1 LKTKKIYKMKK
12 TLLLL
17 ILILNS
23 LMITS
28 QNDPQAED
36 LLNKVSE
43 NIKTYESMYIN
54 INHNLSNEE
63 EDIDQTNKVSFVKK
77 GDKYNVKWNNITFIY
92 DGKKL
97 YTINPD
103 DEEVTI
109 STEDLD
115 EESTIT
121 PNKILTFFE
130 NGYEFKMDIIQDV
143 NVVDYYEQRTRK
155 LLQYIKL
162 IPIDSDS
169 EIDFI
174 LLAIEKKY
182 NRIYKSIEKGKN
194 GTTTTYTITSFEV
207 DLPLKDDLFLFNKKN
222 YKDYYINDID

>member
-1 LKTKKIYKMKK
+1 MKKTYKMKK
-12 TLLLL
+12 TYILL
-17 ILILNS
+17 ILLSNTLI
-23 LMITS
+23 IFS
-28 QNDPQAED
+28 QNDLEAEK

-92 DGKKL
+92 NGEKL

-103 DEEVTI
+103 DEEVTV

-130 NGYEFKMDIIQDV
+130 DGYEFKMDITQDV
-143 NVVDYYEQRTRK
+143 TVVDYYEQRVRK
-155 LLQYIKL
+155 LLQYVKL
-162 IPIDSDS
+162 VPIDSDS
-169 EIDFI
+169 EIEYI
-174 LLAIEKKY
+174 LLAIEKKN
-182 NRIYKSIEKGKN
+182 NRIYKSIERGKN
-194 GTTTTYTITSFEV
+194 GTITTYTITSFEV
-207 DLPLKDDLFLFNKKN
+207 DLPLNNDLFLFNKKD
-222 YKDYYINDID
+222 YKDYYINNID

>member
-1 LKTKKIYKMKK
+1 MKKTYKMKN
-12 TLLLL
+12 TYILLLL
-17 ILILNS
+17 LFNTLIIS
-23 LMITS
+23 S

-43 NIKTYESMYIN
+43 NIKAYESMYIN

-63 EDIDQTNKVSFVKK
+63 EDINQTNKVSFVKK
-77 GDKYNVKWNNITFIY
+77 WNDITFIY

-115 EESTIT
+115 EETTIT

-130 NGYEFKMDIIQDV
+130 EGYEFKMDITQDV
-143 NVVDYYEQRTRK
+143 TVVDYYEQRTRK

-162 IPIDSDS
+162 IPIDSES

-174 LLAIEKKY
+174 LLAIEKKN

-207 DLPLKDDLFLFNKKN
+207 DLPLKDDLFLFNKKD
-222 YKDYYINDID
+222 YKDYYINNID

>member
-1 LKTKKIYKMKK
+1 MKKIYKMKK
-12 TLLLL
+12 IQILL

-23 LMITS
+23 FIVFS
-28 QNDPQAED
+28 QNDQKADE
-36 LLNKVSE
+36 LLKKVSE

-54 INHNLSNEE
+54 INHNLSNIE

-92 DGKKL
+92 DGEKL
-97 YTINPD
+97 YTIIPD

-109 STEDLD
+109 SNEDLD

-130 NGYEFKMDIIQDV
+130 DGYEFKMDITQDV
-143 NVVDYYEQRTRK
+143 TVVDYYEQRTRK
-155 LLQYIKL
+155 LLQYVKL

-169 EIDFI
+169 EIDYI
-174 LLAIEKKY
+174 LLAIEIKN

-207 DLPLKDDLFLFNKKN
+207 DLPLNDDLFLFNKKE
-222 YKDYYINDID
+222 YKDYYINDIER

>member
-1 LKTKKIYKMKK
+1 
-12 TLLLL
+12 
-17 ILILNS
+17 
-23 LMITS
+23 MITS

-143 NVVDYYEQRTRK
+143 TVVDYYEQRTRK

>member
-1 LKTKKIYKMKK
+1 MKKTYKMKK
-12 TLLLL
+12 IYILL
-17 ILILNS
+17 IILSNTLI
-23 LMITS
+23 IFS
-28 QNDPQAED
+28 QNDLEAEK

-92 DGKKL
+92 NGEKL

-103 DEEVTI
+103 DEEVTV

-130 NGYEFKMDIIQDV
+130 DGYEFKMDITQDV
-143 NVVDYYEQRTRK
+143 TVVDYYEQRVRK
-155 LLQYIKL
+155 LLQYVKL
-162 IPIDSDS
+162 VPIDSDS
-169 EIDFI
+169 EIEYI
-174 LLAIEKKY
+174 LLAIEKKN
-182 NRIYKSIEKGKN
+182 NRIYKSIERGKN
-194 GTTTTYTITSFEV
+194 GTITTYTITSFEV
-207 DLPLKDDLFLFNKKN
+207 DLPLNNDLFLFNKKD
-222 YKDYYINDID
+222 YKDYYINNID

>member
-1 LKTKKIYKMKK
+1 MKK
-12 TLLLL
+12 VYTLL
-17 ILILNS
+17 ILILNT
-23 LMITS
+23 LVIFS
-28 QNDPQAED
+28 QNDPKAEE

-43 NIKTYESMYIN
+43 NIKGYESMYIN
-54 INHNLSNEE
+54 INHNLSNLE

-77 GDKYNVKWNNITFIY
+77 GTKYNVKWNNITFIY
-92 DGKKL
+92 DGEKL
-97 YTINPD
+97 FTINPD
-103 DEEVTI
+103 DEEVTV

-130 NGYEFKMDIIQDV
+130 DGYEFKMDITQDV
-143 NVVDYYEQRTRK
+143 TVLDYYEQRTRK

-162 IPIDSDS
+162 IPIDSES
-169 EIDFI
+169 EIDYI
-174 LLAIEKKY
+174 LLAIEKKN

-207 DLPLKDDLFLFNKKN
+207 DLPLDDDLFLFNKKE
-222 YKDYYINDID
+222 YKDYYINNID

>member
-1 LKTKKIYKMKK
+1 MKK
-12 TLLLL
+12 TYTLL
-17 ILILNS
+17 ILLLNT
-23 LMITS
+23 LIITS

-43 NIKTYESMYIN
+43 NIKAYESMYIN

-77 GDKYNVKWNNITFIY
+77 GDKYNVKWNDITFIY

-103 DEEVTI
+103 DEEVTV
-109 STEDLD
+109 STEDFD

-130 NGYEFKMDIIQDV
+130 EGYEFKMDITQDIT
-143 NVVDYYEQRTRK
+143 VVDYYEQRTRK

-174 LLAIEKKY
+174 LLAIEKKN
-182 NRIYKSIEKGKN
+182 NRIYKSTEKGKN
-194 GTTTTYTITSFEV
+194 GTITTYTITSFEV
-207 DLPLKDDLFLFNKKN
+207 DLPLKDDLFLFNEKD
-222 YKDYYINDID
+222 YKDYYINNID

>member
-1 LKTKKIYKMKK
+1 MKK
-12 TLLLL
+12 TYTLL
-17 ILILNS
+17 ILILNT
-23 LMITS
+23 LVMFS
-28 QNDPQAED
+28 QNDPKAEE

-43 NIKTYESMYIN
+43 NIKGYESMYIN
-54 INHNLSNEE
+54 INHNLSNLE

-77 GDKYNVKWNNITFIY
+77 GTKYNVKWNNITFIY
-92 DGKKL
+92 DGEKL
-97 YTINPD
+97 FTINPD
-103 DEEVTI
+103 DEEVTV

-130 NGYEFKMDIIQDV
+130 DGYEFKMDITQDV
-143 NVVDYYEQRTRK
+143 TVLDYYEQRTRK

-162 IPIDSDS
+162 IPIDSES
-169 EIDFI
+169 EIDYI
-174 LLAIEKKY
+174 LLAVEKKN

-207 DLPLKDDLFLFNKKN
+207 DLPLDDDLFLFNKKE
-222 YKDYYINDID
+222 YKDYYINNID

>member
-1 LKTKKIYKMKK
+1 MKK
-12 TLLLL
+12 VYTLL
-17 ILILNS
+17 ILILNT
-23 LMITS
+23 LVIFS
-28 QNDPQAED
+28 QNDPKAEE

-43 NIKTYESMYIN
+43 NIKGYESMYIN
-54 INHNLSNEE
+54 INHNLSNLE

-77 GDKYNVKWNNITFIY
+77 GTKYNVKWNNITFIY
-92 DGKKL
+92 DGEKL
-97 YTINPD
+97 FTINPD
-103 DEEVTI
+103 DEEVTV

-130 NGYEFKMDIIQDV
+130 DGYEFKMDITQDV
-143 NVVDYYEQRTRK
+143 TVLDYYEQRTRK

-162 IPIDSDS
+162 IPIDSES
-169 EIDFI
+169 EIDYI
-174 LLAIEKKY
+174 LLAVEKKN

-207 DLPLKDDLFLFNKKN
+207 DLPLDDDLFLFNKKE
-222 YKDYYINDID
+222 YKDYYINNID

>member
-1 LKTKKIYKMKK
+1 MKK
-12 TLLLL
+12 AYTLL
-17 ILILNS
+17 ILILNT
-23 LMITS
+23 LVIFS
-28 QNDPQAED
+28 QNDPKAEE

-43 NIKTYESMYIN
+43 NIKGYESMYIN
-54 INHNLSNEE
+54 INHNLTNLE

-77 GDKYNVKWNNITFIY
+77 GTKYNVKWNNITFIY
-92 DGKKL
+92 DGEKL
-97 YTINPD
+97 FTINPD

-130 NGYEFKMDIIQDV
+130 EGYEFKMDITQDV
-143 NVVDYYEQRTRK
+143 TVLDYYEQRTRQ

-162 IPIDSDS
+162 IPIDSES
-169 EIDFI
+169 EIDYI
-174 LLAIEKKY
+174 LLAVEKKN

-207 DLPLKDDLFLFNKKN
+207 DLPLDDDLFLFNKKE

>member
-1 LKTKKIYKMKK
+1 MKK

-143 NVVDYYEQRTRK
+143 TVVDYYEQRTRK

>member
-1 LKTKKIYKMKK
+1 MKK
-12 TLLLL
+12 AYTLL
-17 ILILNS
+17 ILILNT
-23 LMITS
+23 LVIFS
-28 QNDPQAED
+28 QNDPKAEE

-43 NIKTYESMYIN
+43 NIKGYESMYIN
-54 INHNLSNEE
+54 INHNLTNLE

-77 GDKYNVKWNNITFIY
+77 RTKYNVKWNNITFIY
-92 DGKKL
+92 DGEKL
-97 YTINPD
+97 FTINPD

-130 NGYEFKMDIIQDV
+130 EGYEFKMDITQDV
-143 NVVDYYEQRTRK
+143 TVLDYYEQRTRK

-162 IPIDSDS
+162 IPIDSES
-169 EIDFI
+169 EIDYI
-174 LLAIEKKY
+174 LLAVEKKN

-207 DLPLKDDLFLFNKKN
+207 DLPLDDDLFLFNKKE

>member
-1 LKTKKIYKMKK
+1 LTKQKK
-12 TLLLL
+12 
-17 ILILNS
+17 
-23 LMITS
+23 
-28 QNDPQAED
+28 
-36 LLNKVSE
+36 
-43 NIKTYESMYIN
+43 
-54 INHNLSNEE
+54 
-63 EDIDQTNKVSFVKK
+63 KK
-77 GDKYNVKWNNITFIY
+77 GDKYNVKWNDITFIY

-103 DEEVTI
+103 DEEVTV
-109 STEDLD
+109 STEDFD

-130 NGYEFKMDIIQDV
+130 EGYEFKMDITQDIT
-143 NVVDYYEQRTRK
+143 VVDYYEQRTRK

-174 LLAIEKKY
+174 LLAIEKKN

-194 GTTTTYTITSFEV
+194 GTITTYTITSFEV
-207 DLPLKDDLFLFNKKN
+207 DLPLKIIYFYSIKKIT
-222 YKDYYINDID
+222 KTIILTILIN

>member
-1 LKTKKIYKMKK
+1 MKKTYKMKK
-12 TLLLL
+12 IYILL
-17 ILILNS
+17 ILLSNTLI
-23 LMITS
+23 IFS
-28 QNDPQAED
+28 QNDLEAEK

-92 DGKKL
+92 NGEKL

-103 DEEVTI
+103 DEEVTV

-130 NGYEFKMDIIQDV
+130 DGYEFKMDIKQDV
-143 NVVDYYEQRTRK
+143 TVVDYYEQRVRK
-155 LLQYIKL
+155 LLQYVKL
-162 IPIDSDS
+162 VPIDSDS
-169 EIDFI
+169 EIEYI
-174 LLAIEKKY
+174 LLAIEKKN
-182 NRIYKSIEKGKN
+182 NRIYKSIERGKN
-194 GTTTTYTITSFEV
+194 GTITTYTITSFEV
-207 DLPLKDDLFLFNKKN
+207 DLPLNNDLFLFNKKD
-222 YKDYYINDID
+222 YKDYYINNID

>member
-1 LKTKKIYKMKK
+1 MKK
-12 TLLLL
+12 AYILL
-17 ILILNS
+17 ILILNT
-23 LMITS
+23 LVIFS
-28 QNDPQAED
+28 QNDPKAEE

-43 NIKTYESMYIN
+43 NIKGYESMYIN
-54 INHNLSNEE
+54 INHNLSNLE

-77 GDKYNVKWNNITFIY
+77 GTKYNVKWNNITFIY
-92 DGKKL
+92 DGEKL
-97 YTINPD
+97 FTINPD
-103 DEEVTI
+103 DEEVTV

-130 NGYEFKMDIIQDV
+130 DGYEFKMDITQDV
-143 NVVDYYEQRTRK
+143 TVLDYYEQRTRK

-162 IPIDSDS
+162 IPIDSES
-169 EIDFI
+169 EIDYI
-174 LLAIEKKY
+174 LLAVEKKN

-207 DLPLKDDLFLFNKKN
+207 DLPLDDDLFLFNKKE
-222 YKDYYINDID
+222 YKDYYINNID

>member
-1 LKTKKIYKMKK
+1 MKKTYKMKK
-12 TLLLL
+12 IYILL
-17 ILILNS
+17 IILSNTLI
-23 LMITS
+23 IFS
-28 QNDPQAED
+28 QNDLEAEK

-92 DGKKL
+92 NGEKL

-103 DEEVTI
+103 DEEVTV

-130 NGYEFKMDIIQDV
+130 DGYEFKMDITQDV
-143 NVVDYYEQRTRK
+143 TVVDYYEQSVRK
-155 LLQYIKL
+155 LLQYVKL
-162 IPIDSDS
+162 VPIDSDS
-169 EIDFI
+169 EIEYI
-174 LLAIEKKY
+174 LLAIEKKN
-182 NRIYKSIEKGKN
+182 NRIYKSIERGKN
-194 GTTTTYTITSFEV
+194 GTITTYTITSFEV
-207 DLPLKDDLFLFNKKN
+207 DLPLNNDLFLFNKKD
-222 YKDYYINDID
+222 YKDYYINNID

>member
-1 LKTKKIYKMKK
+1 M
-12 TLLLL
+12 
-17 ILILNS
+17 NS
-23 LMITS
+23 FIVFS
-28 QNDPQAED
+28 QNDQKADE
-36 LLNKVSE
+36 LLKKVSE

-54 INHNLSNEE
+54 INHNLSNIE

-92 DGKKL
+92 DGEKL
-97 YTINPD
+97 YTIIPD
-103 DEEVTI
+103 DEEITI
-109 STEDLD
+109 SNEDLD

-130 NGYEFKMDIIQDV
+130 DGYEFKMDITQDV
-143 NVVDYYEQRTRK
+143 TVVDYYEQRTRK
-155 LLQYIKL
+155 LLQYVKL

-169 EIDFI
+169 EIDYI
-174 LLAIEKKY
+174 LLAIEIKN

-207 DLPLKDDLFLFNKKN
+207 DLPLNDDLFLFNKKE
-222 YKDYYINDID
+222 YKDYYINDIER

>member
-1 LKTKKIYKMKK
+1 MKK
-12 TLLLL
+12 AYTLL
-17 ILILNS
+17 ILILNT
-23 LMITS
+23 LVIFS
-28 QNDPQAED
+28 QNDPKAEE

-43 NIKTYESMYIN
+43 NIKGYESMYIN
-54 INHNLSNEE
+54 INHNLTNLE

-77 GDKYNVKWNNITFIY
+77 GTKYNVKWNNITFIY
-92 DGKKL
+92 DGEKL
-97 YTINPD
+97 FTINPD

-130 NGYEFKMDIIQDV
+130 EGYEFKMDITQDV
-143 NVVDYYEQRTRK
+143 TVLDYYEQRTRK

-162 IPIDSDS
+162 IPIDSES
-169 EIDFI
+169 EIDYI
-174 LLAIEKKY
+174 LLAVEKKN

-194 GTTTTYTITSFEV
+194 GTITSYTISSFEV
-207 DLPLKDDLFLFNKKN
+207 DLPLNEDLFFFNKKK
-222 YKDYYINDID
+222 YKDYYINNID

>member
-1 LKTKKIYKMKK
+1 M
-12 TLLLL
+12 
-17 ILILNS
+17 
-23 LMITS
+23 
-28 QNDPQAED
+28 A
-36 LLNKVSE
+36 
-43 NIKTYESMYIN
+43 
-54 INHNLSNEE
+54 
-63 EDIDQTNKVSFVKK
+63 
-77 GDKYNVKWNNITFIY
+77 
-92 DGKKL
+92 KKL

-130 NGYEFKMDIIQDV
+130 EGYEFKMDITEDIT
-143 NVVDYYEQRTRK
+143 VVDYYEQRTRK

-174 LLAIEKKY
+174 LLAVEKKN

-207 DLPLKDDLFLFNKKN
+207 DLPLKDDLFLFNKKDF
-222 YKDYYINDID
+222 KDYYINDID